1 MGPIMLKLKRSL
13 MYTLLI
19 LLIYHDTSYA
29 YVDPGTGGMFYQII
43 ILVIGAIAGYF
54 AIFKK
59 FFKKLFKK
67 RDTSEK
73 DK

>member
-1 MGPIMLKLKRSL
+1 MHKFVLSTGFIFAVLFVIHEKA
-13 MYTLLI
+13 
-19 LLIYHDTSYA
+19 YA

-67 RDTSEK
+67 KDTSEK
-73 DK
+73 DT

>member
-1 MGPIMLKLKRSL
+1 MLKLKRSL
-13 MYTLLI
+13 ILALLI
-19 LLIYHDTSYA
+19 LLFYQDISYA

-67 RDTSEK
+67 KDTSEK
-73 DK
+73 DT

>member
-1 MGPIMLKLKRSL
+1 M
-13 MYTLLI
+13 
-19 LLIYHDTSYA
+19 SYA

>member
-1 MGPIMLKLKRSL
+1 MHKSALRASFIFVVLFIIHEKA
-13 MYTLLI
+13 
-19 LLIYHDTSYA
+19 YA

-59 FFKKLFKK
+59 FIKKLFKK
-67 RDTSEK
+67 KDTSEK
-73 DK
+73 DT